1 MSATQ
6 PSGKIDGIDQRIAPD
21 ARGSRQIMTII
32 AILLAFALCHFIRE
46 LGRIRKN
53 RWLTAWVGFANDA
66 FGKLPG
72 WSDVLGFL
80 VIIAV
85 PLIVL
90 LLINQLLNAALGI
103 TGSFLL
109 ALLVLIY
116 SFGPR
121 DLDTDVAEVLEASDE
136 QKRTQALEILIDG
149 PVPESDSACRTA
161 AVEGVFQQALRRW
174 FGVIF
179 WFAVLGVVG
188 ALLYRMVDW
197 LDSEEPKVSSDQ
209 RERFVRLQQIMDWPA
224 AQLMTLSLAIATDFD
239 SVFKAW
245 KRYHDEQ
252 GHGLFE
258 GDNGFLLAS
267 ARSVVL
273 SGHAARDGYADQL
286 EGPMISLQQAMDLVW
301 RMLGV
306 WLTVLAL
313 LLLVGVLA

>member
-1 MSATQ
+1 
-6 PSGKIDGIDQRIAPD
+6 
-21 ARGSRQIMTII
+21 MTII

-53 RWLTAWVGFANDA
+53 RWLTTWVGFANDA

-85 PLIVL
+85 PLLAL
-90 LLINQLLNAALGI
+90 LAINSVLNAALGT

-109 ALLVLIY
+109 ALVVLIY

-121 DLDTDVAEVLEASDE
+121 DLDTDVAEVLEAGSE
-136 QKRTQALEILIDG
+136 QERQKALKELVGG
-149 PVPESDSACRTA
+149 PLPEDDLAGRA
-161 AVEGVFQQALRRW
+161 ASVEGVFLQALRRW

-179 WFAVLGVVG
+179 WFAVLGIVG

-197 LDSEEPKVSSDQ
+197 LDSEEPKISSEQ
-209 RERFVRLQQIMDWPA
+209 RGRFVRLQQIMDWPA

-258 GDNGFLLAS
+258 GDNGFLLAA

-273 SGHAARDGYADQL
+273 TGHAARDGYADQL
-286 EGPMISLQQAMDLVW
+286 EGPLVSLQQAMDLVW

-306 WLTVLAL
+306 WMTVLAL
-313 LLLVGVLA
+313 LLLIGVMV

>member
-1 MSATQ
+1 
-6 PSGKIDGIDQRIAPD
+6 
-21 ARGSRQIMTII
+21 MTII

-53 RWLTAWVGFANDA
+53 QWLTAWVGFANDA

-72 WSDVLGFL
+72 WNDVLGFL
-80 VIIAV
+80 VIIAT

-90 LLINQLLNAALGI
+90 LLVNQLLHAALGS

-121 DLDTDVAEVLEASDE
+121 DLDTDVAEVLESGDE
-136 QKRTQALEILIDG
+136 HKRSEALEILIDG
-149 PVPESDSACRTA
+149 PVPESDGACSTA

-197 LDSEEPKVSSDQ
+197 LDSEEPKVSGDQ

-224 AQLMTLSLAIATDFD
+224 AQLMTLSLAIATDFV

-267 ARSVVL
+267 ARSVVF

-286 EGPMISLQQAMDLVW
+286 EGPMVSLQQAMDLVW

>member
-1 MSATQ
+1 
-6 PSGKIDGIDQRIAPD
+6 
-21 ARGSRQIMTII
+21 MTII

-66 FGKLPG
+66 FGRLPG
-72 WSDVLGFL
+72 WSDVSGFL
-80 VIIAV
+80 TILAV
-85 PLIVL
+85 PLVVL
-90 LLINQLLNAALGI
+90 LLFEQLMHSALGS

-109 ALLVLIY
+109 ALAVLIY

-121 DLDTDVAEVLEASDE
+121 DLDTDVAEILETSDAARRDE
-136 QKRTQALEILIDG
+136 ALAELMNG
-149 PVPESDSACRTA
+149 PVPTEEDACKAA
-161 AVEGVFQQALRRW
+161 AVDAVFLQALRRW

-179 WFAVLGVVG
+179 WFAVLGIVG

-197 LDSEEPKVSSDQ
+197 LDSEEPKVTPEQ
-209 RERFVRLQQIMDWPA
+209 RARFVRMQLIMDWPA

-252 GHGLFE
+252 GHGLFD
-258 GDNGFLLAS
+258 GDNGFLMA
-267 ARSVVL
+267 AAESVVL
-273 SGHAARDGYADQL
+273 AGHATRDGYADQL
-286 EGPMISLQQAMDLVW
+286 GGPFLSLQLAMDLTW

-313 LLLVGVLA
+313 LLLVGVLV

>member
-1 MSATQ
+1 
-6 PSGKIDGIDQRIAPD
+6 
-21 ARGSRQIMTII
+21 MTII
-32 AILLAFALCHFIRE
+32 AILLAFALCHFVRE

-53 RWLTAWVGFANDA
+53 QWLTRWVGFANDA
-66 FGKLPG
+66 FGRLPG

-80 VIIAV
+80 VILAV
-85 PLIVL
+85 PLMVL
-90 LLINQLLNAALGI
+90 LLINSVLNGALGT

-109 ALLVLIY
+109 ALVVLIY

-121 DLDTDVAEVLEASDE
+121 DLDTDIASILEADDE
-136 QKRTQALEILIDG
+136 QQRSSALEELLGG
-149 PVPESDSACRTA
+149 PVPADDANCRSA
-161 AVEGVFQQALRRW
+161 AVGAVFEQALRRW

-197 LDSEEPKVSSDQ
+197 LDSEEPQVSDDQ
-209 RERFVRLQQIMDWPA
+209 RGRFIRLQQIMDWPA
-224 AQLMTLSLAIATDFD
+224 AQLMTLALAIATDFD

-245 KRYHDEQ
+245 KRYHDEH

-267 ARSVVL
+267 AQSVVL
-273 SGHAARDGYADQL
+273 TGHATRDGYADQL
-286 EGPMISLQQAMDLVW
+286 EGPMVSLQQAMDLVW

-306 WLTVLAL
+306 WLTALAL

>member
-1 MSATQ
+1 
-6 PSGKIDGIDQRIAPD
+6 
-21 ARGSRQIMTII
+21 MTII

-53 RWLTAWVGFANDA
+53 QWLTSWVGFANDA
-66 FGKLPG
+66 FGRLPG
-72 WSDVLGFL
+72 WSDVAGFL
-80 VIIAV
+80 VIIAI
-85 PLIVL
+85 PLVVL
-90 LLINQLLNAALGI
+90 LLFDRLLHSALGT

-109 ALLVLIY
+109 ALGVLIY

-121 DLDTDVAEVLEASDE
+121 DLDTDVAEIIESDE
-136 QKRTQALEILIDG
+136 DQQREEALRALLDG
-149 PVPESDSACRTA
+149 PVPEDEDACKGA
-161 AVEGVFQQALRRW
+161 AVDAVFQQGLRRW

-179 WFAVLGVVG
+179 WFAVLGIVG

-197 LDSEEPKVSSDQ
+197 LDSEEPKVTPEQ
-209 RERFVRLQQIMDWPA
+209 RGRFVRLQQIMDWPA
-224 AQLMTLSLAIATDFD
+224 AQLMTLALAIATDFD

-267 ARSVVL
+267 ARSVVMA
-273 SGHAARDGYADQL
+273 GHAARDGYADQL
-286 EGPMISLQQAMDLVW
+286 DGPMISLQLAMDLTW

-313 LLLVGVLA
+313 LLLVGVIV